1 MKVNLLNAWSVRL
14 CLVIHSSFV
23 VVHAGEDKSNRDY
36 KLECE
41 HVKKYAVSEK
51 YQVDCLKNYHHYNST
66 KFKSSRK
73 RLIDKSKLKIAEFNV
88 LHPGSSKTRFKDY
101 QKIASLINKWD
112 IIGVTELLPLV
123 GRDLKQ
129 NTALVKFIEV
139 YGPSKIKF
147 YQSRSQDLEKKLIKE
162 DNSRKIKTLKRA
174 ISNTTKLVAFYK
186 EEIEKSKLNYRTPGY
201 LKILDELHKL
211 KGGSNWA
218 LVLAPKGEAAKS
230 RDVHELVGYFYK
242 ANIVKPVEN
251 KYCDSIDPKAKY
263 LNFACTVKMDSN
275 ALGKD
280 NSDIFSRRPF
290 MASFKANNFDFTLLT
305 SHVVFSSPDGR
316 ADRENIMRKAF
327 GVGHYDDLSVGLNST
342 NYARFAEVKVTL
354 DFIDRF
360 KKRFGKQDVIFMG
373 DLNLKFSNQFWPN
386 VLDSAKGFELF
397 IENETSL
404 SRGRYYSND
413 EETNGLSNDYDHFIF
428 DPKETSECTKADGS
442 ANAKV
447 ESFYKGAIG
456 RYVRR
461 LYEVRTDRVSEDEY
475 NYNESKYQRLI
486 DRFVTPFK
494 NGKETIL
501 KIGNKKI
508 VTGGTTHS
516 VRGLIDDN
524 KEIDRYVDYF
534 QSRILKSQLSDS
546 SYYSYFIDILS
557 DHMPIVLEC
566 DI

>member
-1 MKVNLLNAWSVRL
+1 MRVNLLKSMSVWL

-23 VVHAGEDKSNRDY
+23 VVYAGEDKSGRDY

-41 HVKKYAVSEK
+41 HVKKYAVASK
-51 YQVDCLKNYHHYNST
+51 YEVDCLKNYHHYNSSE
-66 KFKSSRK
+66 FKKSNK
-73 RLIDKSKLKIAEFNV
+73 RLLPKSKLKIAEFNV

-101 QKIASLINKWD
+101 QKIASLLNKWD

-123 GRDLKQ
+123 GRDLQQ
-129 NTALVKFIEV
+129 NTSLVKFIEV
-139 YGPSKIKF
+139 YGPEKVRF
-147 YQSRSQDLEKKLIKE
+147 YQEKVDDLKKKLSKE
-162 DNSRKIKTLKRA
+162 KGNKSLKSLNDEIEVA
-174 ISNTTKLVAFYK
+174 SKLASFYL
-186 EEIEKSKLNYRTPGY
+186 EEIEKAKLSYRTPGY

-218 LVLAPKGEAAKS
+218 LVLTPQGEAAKP

-242 ANIVKPVEN
+242 ANIVKPVFNE
-251 KYCDSIDPKAKY
+251 YCDSLDPKAKY
-263 LNFACTVKMDSN
+263 LNFACIVKMDKN

-280 NSDIFSRRPF
+280 KSDIFSRRPF
-290 MASFKANNFDFTLLT
+290 MASFKSNDFDFTLLT
-305 SHVVFSSPDGR
+305 SHVVYSSPDGR
-316 ADRENIMRKAF
+316 ADRENIMLKAF
-327 GVGHYDDLSVGLNST
+327 GVDHYSDMTTGLNSS

-354 DFIDRF
+354 DFIDRY
-360 KKRFGKQDVIFMG
+360 KKRFGKQDIIYMG
-373 DLNLKFSNQFWPN
+373 DLNLKFSNQFWPY
-386 VLDSAKGFELF
+386 VLDSAPGFELF

-404 SRGRYYSND
+404 SRGRYYSNG
-413 EETNGLSNDYDHFIF
+413 EETKGLSNDFDHFIL
-428 DPKETSECTKADGS
+428 DPKETSECTNSDGR

-461 LYEVRTDRVSEDEY
+461 LYEVRTERVSEYEY
-475 NYNESKYQRLI
+475 LYNETKYQRLI

-501 KIGNKKI
+501 RIGSRKFR
-508 VTGGTTHS
+508 VGSTEHT
-516 VRGLIDDN
+516 VRGLVDDTT
-524 KEIDRYVDYF
+524 EIDRYVDYF
-534 QSRILKSQLSDS
+534 QSRILESQLEDS

-566 DI
+566 EI